1 MKAFFALIFV
11 GLIICAWC
19 PWFEPADARQ
29 LIYNKVYESQSTL
42 QDGCNLSIDELSFEK
57 TLFGYK
63 QTVAYNC
70 TFNTD
75 FITEGENTVFI
86 TFFKEV
92 LNVPHPIVK

>member
-1 MKAFFALIFV
+1 MKAFFALIVV
-11 GLIICAWC
+11 GLIIVAWC

-42 QDGCNLSIDELSFEK
+42 QEGCNLSIDDLSFTK
-57 TLFGYK
+57 VAFGYR

-75 FITEGENTVFI
+75 FITEGENTVI
-86 TFFKEV
+86 VTFFKEV